1 MARKR
6 THSTNLDQDS
16 EEPKRKRRPSAAIS
30 KSGLTPKQIRTTTL
44 QLNLDK
50 YPLTE
55 AVSQEVERLAILGGR
70 WRHIVGLFS
79 NFLACQNLQE
89 TVIEDLPSG
98 LQTFYNRS
106 WAALDAV
113 KNNKNH
119 VLREQALEFLNHSLR
134 DAVPESIPVHLREP
148 ITRDMATATK
158 RSCYVL
164 ITS

>member
-6 THSTNLDQDS
+6 TNSTNLDQDS
-16 EEPKRKRRPSAAIS
+16 EEPKRKLRPSAAIS

-70 WRHIVGLFS
+70 WRHLVGLFS

-89 TVIEDLPSG
+89 TVIEDGPDASRLPG
-98 LQTFYNRS
+98 TILLVTG
-106 WAALDAV
+106 V
-113 KNNKNH
+113 
-119 VLREQALEFLNHSLR
+119 
-134 DAVPESIPVHLREP
+134 
-148 ITRDMATATK
+148 ATQPAFMQYAKTQIK
-158 RSCYVL
+158 TAFGVDKDPAH
-164 ITS
+164 TPPMKM